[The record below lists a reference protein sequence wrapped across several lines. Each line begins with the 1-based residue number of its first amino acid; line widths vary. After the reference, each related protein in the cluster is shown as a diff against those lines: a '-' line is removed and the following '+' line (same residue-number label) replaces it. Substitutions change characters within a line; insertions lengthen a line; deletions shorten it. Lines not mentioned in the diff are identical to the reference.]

1 MGRCSRVRVIGPLV
15 PYVAGFRRSL
25 AEQGYTPYSI
35 YDQLLLMAHVSR
47 WLVGEGLDGIDLT
60 VAQVGQFLR
69 VRRAEGYAQP
79 VSMRG
84 MLPLLDYL
92 RGLGVVPGPEPDV
105 ADTPVG
111 ALLERYRL
119 YLVEERGLSMS
130 SSVRHYLDVARA
142 FLVHRSITEEV
153 DLAGLTSADVTEFV
167 LSESRRRTV
176 GHAKSITSRLRS
188 LLRFLHVEGLT
199 TSALDTSVPSV
210 AGWRLT
216 VLPQAI
222 DATDVARL
230 LTSCDRRRRI
240 GRRDFAILTVL
251 ARLGLRA
258 GEVAALRLDDIDW
271 RNGEVTVH
279 GKGNREDLLPLP
291 QDVGQAIV
299 CWLQRGRPRCACPA
313 VFTRMLAPHRA
324 LSDRAVS
331 GVVRQACERV
341 GLQPVGAHRLRH
353 WVATQTL
360 RAGGNLVEVGQLLR
374 HHSLTATAVYAKV
387 DRRALSA
394 VVQPWPG
401 GAA

>member
-1 MGRCSRVRVIGPLV
+1 MIMGRCSRVRVIGPLA

-60 VAQVGQFLR
+60 VARVGQFLR
-69 VRRAEGYAQP
+69 VRRAGGYAQP
-79 VSMRG
+79 VSMCG
-84 MLPLLDYL
+84 MLALLGYL
-92 RGLGVVPGPEPDV
+92 RGLGVAPGPEPDV

-111 ALLERYRL
+111 VLLERYRV
-119 YLVEERGLSMS
+119 YLVEERGLSTS
-130 SSVRHYLDVARA
+130 SSVRHYLDVAGA
-142 FLVHRSITEEV
+142 FLVHRSITVEV

-176 GHAKSITSRLRS
+176 GYAKSIASRLRS

-199 TSALDTSVPSV
+199 TSALDMSVPSV

-222 DATDVARL
+222 DATDVACL
-230 LTSCDRRRRI
+230 LTSCDRRSRI

-271 RNGEVTVH
+271 R
-279 GKGNREDLLPLP
+279 
-291 QDVGQAIV
+291 
-299 CWLQRGRPRCACPA
+299 LQRGRPRCACPA
-313 VFTRMLAPHRA
+313 VFTRILAPHRA

-331 GVVRQACERV
+331 GVVRHACERA
-341 GLQPVGAHRLRH
+341 GLPPVGAHRLRH

-374 HHSLTATAVYAKV
+374 HHSLTATAVNAKV